1 MPHLAVLGE
10 RTRVAGFALA
20 GALVVVADDDAEV
33 RQAWT
38 ALLEDRAADVEV
50 LVLTQRAA
58 AALPPGFAD
67 RDRPLTVVM
76 DP

>member
-1 MPHLAVLGE
+1 MAHVAVLGE

-20 GALVVVADDDAEV
+20 GAVVVVADDDAEV
-33 RQAWT
+33 RRAW
-38 ALLEDRAADVEV
+38 AGLLADRAADVEV

-58 AALPPGFAD
+58 AALPPGFAG

>member
-1 MPHLAVLGE
+1 MAHVAVLGE

-20 GALVVVADDDAEV
+20 GAVVMVADDAAEV
-33 RQAWT
+33 RRAW
-38 ALLEDRAADVEV
+38 AGLLADRAADVEV

>member
-1 MPHLAVLGE
+1 MAHMAVLGE

-20 GALVVVADDDAEV
+20 GAVVVVADDDAEV
-33 RQAWT
+33 RRAW
-38 ALLEDRAADVEV
+38 AGLLADRAADVEV

-76 DP
+76 DS